1 MRLLRCPW
9 KTSLPTSLCLLA
21 ITTAPPSFAQTTG
34 AVPAAAVIQPP
45 SGAAIGAALLQR
57 ANEYRRMAGLAP
69 LTVDPE
75 RSKAAEAHARYITVN
90 HLTDDSPISSPISA
104 GWAVSIFGVE
114 QKLHHE
120 QRDKPGYTPDGAAL
134 APVSLVVQADSVAS
148 ARKLADTAMTLPILS
163 LFILQPQ
170 IAECAVGTACSGE
183 MCTVVFGPDYGLD
196 KSLWLSLYHPGQGDL
211 QYNDRLGKMPAHPG
225 RLKVPIYFPPRGS
238 TIGML
243 SDEVSE
249 LLDVLSAC
257 PGYSRPTGLPISL
270 QLGMG
275 EGQDSQIRTT
285 AHSLMRDG
293 NKIESCLVSSSSEF
307 EPRKKDDWLPR
318 RISSALWF
326 VGDVILIPRA
336 PLLPGSTYSVSIS
349 ADSHDYQWSFN
360 TAPAATASAPP

>member
-1 MRLLRCPW
+1 MRGTSRLR
-9 KTSLPTSLCLLA
+9 KTMLAASLSVFALA
-21 ITTAPPSFAQTTG
+21 ATRLSFAQTTG
-34 AVPAAAVIQPP
+34 A
-45 SGAAIGAALLQR
+45 AIADALIQR
-57 ANEYRRMAGLAP
+57 ANEYRRMASLAP
-69 LTVDPE
+69 LTLDPE
-75 RSKAAEAHARYITVN
+75 RSKAAEAHARYITEN
-90 HLTDDSPISSPISA
+90 HITDDSPISA
-104 GWAVSIFGVE
+104 GWGLSTFGVE
-114 QKLHHE
+114 EKLHHE
-120 QRDKPGYTPDGAAL
+120 QRDKPAYTPDGAAL
-134 APVSLVVQADSVAS
+134 APISLVVQADSVAE

-170 IAECAVGTACSGE
+170 IGECGVGTACSGE
-183 MCTVVFGPDYGLD
+183 TCTVVFGPDFGLD

-211 QYNDRLGKMPAHPG
+211 QYNDRLGKVPVHPG
-225 RLKVPIYFPPRGS
+225 RLKVPIYFPPPGS

-275 EGQDSQIRTT
+275 EAQDSQIRTT

-293 NKIESCLVSSSSEF
+293 NRIESCVVSSSSEF

-318 RISSALWF
+318 RISSVLWF
-326 VGDVILIPRA
+326 VGDLILIPRA
-336 PLLPGSTYSVSIS
+336 PLQPGSTYSVSIS

-360 TAPAATASAPP
+360 TAAAANPSAAP